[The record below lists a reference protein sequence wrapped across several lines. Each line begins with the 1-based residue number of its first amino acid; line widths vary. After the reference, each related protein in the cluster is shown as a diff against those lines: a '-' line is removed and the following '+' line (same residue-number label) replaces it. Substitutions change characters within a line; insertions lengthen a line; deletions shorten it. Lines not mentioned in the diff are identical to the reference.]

1 MADSIRGQE
10 EHRKLRSRAD
20 LRFMTTAQVAQYFRY
35 TKSTICRML
44 RSGELRGIKM
54 GHGRAGWAVRVAD
67 VENFLKWR
75 EMETQREFKAG
86 LYKKRL
92 AAATKKYALKPGRGE
107 GE

>member
-1 MADSIRGQE
+1 MVNSIRGQE
-10 EHRKLRSRAD
+10 EHRKPRSRAD
-20 LRFMTTAQVAQYFRY
+20 LRFVTTAQVAQYFRC
-35 TKSTICRML
+35 TKDTVCKML

-75 EMETQREFKAG
+75 KMETQREFK
-86 LYKKRL
+86 YKKRL
-92 AAATKKYALKPGRGE
+92 AAATKKYDLKPGRGE